1 MDALV
6 KKPPRVLL
14 YSLRNIFGNAVFR
27 CPHFEFEDI
36 IREIDSVEMQAPKLD
51 PHSARTMLAMRLA
64 YHAPIT
70 LNPGIRA
77 KLARPART
85 HYDLFVA
92 VCGGLAF
99 PLDFLMIDAV
109 SKAKDMCRTSVCIID
124 ELWVKQMHRHRH
136 FLRVLEK
143 FDIVML
149 YYSQTVKPLAE
160 QIGRKCIF
168 LPIGIDTIAF
178 CPYPTPPQRVVDVY
192 SIGRRSERTHQRL
205 LRMVRENG
213 LFYLYDSIGGHEAI
227 NSSQHRALF
236 ANTAKRSRYF
246 IVNPGLIDR
255 PEKRGNQFEIG
266 NRYFEGAASGAI
278 MIGERPAN
286 EEFGKLFDWP
296 DAMTHLPYDSEDI
309 DVVIR
314 RLDRDRERQEA
325 IRRTGVVQ
333 SLMRHDW
340 VYRWEA
346 VLKAAGLEPMQ
357 GVVERKQR
365 LKKLAELVSQSD
377 RLETE
382 SCLEISEV
390 QHLRLASFNSASPSF
405 ARKRDTS
412 T

>member
-1 MDALV
+1 MDAQPR
-6 KKPPRVLL
+6 KPRVLI
-14 YSLRNIFGNAVFR
+14 YSQRNIFGNALFR

-36 IREIDSVEMQAPKLD
+36 VCQIDSAELLAPKLD
-51 PHSARTMLAMRLA
+51 PHSARSTLAMRLA

-77 KLARPART
+77 EPARDQ
-85 HYDLFVA
+85 YDLFFT

-99 PLDFLMIDAV
+99 PIDFLMLDAV
-109 SKAKDMCRTSVCIID
+109 SRARDMCKTSVCVID
-124 ELWVKQMHRHRH
+124 ELWVKQLHRHRH

-149 YYSQTVKPLAE
+149 YYSQTVKPLNE

-168 LPIGIDTIAF
+168 MPIGIDTVAF
-178 CPYPTPPQRVVDVY
+178 CPYPNPPQRVVDVY
-192 SIGRRSERTHQRL
+192 SIGRRSEITHQRL
-205 LRMVRENG
+205 LKMAQENG

-227 NSSQHRALF
+227 HSKQHRALF
-236 ANTAKRSRYF
+236 ANVAKRSRYF

-286 EEFGKLFDWP
+286 EEFEKLFPWP
-296 DAMTHLPYDSEDI
+296 DAVTQLPYDSDDI
-309 DVVIR
+309 DVVIK
-314 RLDRDRERQEA
+314 RLDRDRERQDA
-325 IRRTGVVQ
+325 LRRTGVVQ

-365 LKKLAELVSQSD
+365 LKKLAEVTSQND

-382 SCLEISEV
+382 KLV
-390 QHLRLASFNSASPSF
+390 
-405 ARKRDTS
+405 
-412 T
+412 